1 MEIAKLFES
10 FFECSEA
17 YKIVDRLKQ
26 TVLNQSEKNHF
37 FEYLVSNNVDLK
49 IDFLRDLFQSK
60 HGDRDKFKQD
70 FTPDSIAQ
78 IIASQ
83 MTDSGSVADICSG
96 TGTLLIQILNKFP
109 DAFLHAE
116 ELSDRAIPFLL
127 TNLTI
132 RNAEAEVL
140 HLDVLTKELKAVYRL
155 SKGERF
161 STITVSSDEPEF
173 RTFDFVVMNPPY
185 SVKWTPVKSEEN
197 KAFGLAPKSYADFQ
211 FVLHGLHHLRDAA
224 KLIAV
229 LPHGVLFRGNGEKT
243 VRENLIR
250 AGLLEYVVG
259 LPDKLFLNTSI
270 PVCLLGLSKQNNRG
284 TLFVDASKSFKK
296 RSKQNEML
304 DEHVQLV
311 IEAIR
316 CRNSTQGFSKLVST
330 NELEENDFNLN
341 IPRYVDRLE
350 QEEPVDFANSVRE
363 LVQIDDE
370 IKQTEKELLGQI
382 KKLTGF
388 SYEEVMEI
396 NKWEK
401 QLLGRSRSAPR
412 SKEQKKDN
420 STQLE
425 LF

>member
-1 MEIAKLFES
+1 MEIAKLFGS

-26 TVLNQSEKNHF
+26 TVLNPSEKNHF

-49 IDFLRDLFQSK
+49 IDFLRDLFQSE

-96 TGTLLIQILNKFP
+96 TGTLLIQILNRFP

-127 TNLTI
+127 TNLAI
-132 RNAEAEVL
+132 RNADAEVL

-161 STITVSSDEPEF
+161 STISVSSDEPEF

-243 VRENLIR
+243 IRENLIR
-250 AGLLEYVVG
+250 TGFLEYVVG

-270 PVCLLGLSKQNNRG
+270 PVCLLGLSKQNNSG
-284 TLFVDASKSFKK
+284 TLFIDASQSYKK

-311 IEAIR
+311 IDVIR
-316 CRNSTQGFSKLVST
+316 CRNSIQGFSKLVSR

-350 QEEPVDFANSVRE
+350 KEEPVDFANSVRE
-363 LVQIDDE
+363 LVQIDNE
-370 IKQTEKELLGQI
+370 IKQTEKELLRQI
-382 KKLTGF
+382 TELTGF
-388 SYEEVMEI
+388 SYDEAMEV
-396 NKWEK
+396 NKWER

-412 SKEQKKDN
+412 SKDQKKDN

>member
-1 MEIAKLFES
+1 MKNEYWIIGIILAAMCLIFYSQINDSISSHRSFKVNMKQIEVINDSNRRLSELVNEISKGSLNSAETIKAICQQNEEIRQNNDKLT
-10 FFECSEA
+10 
-17 YKIVDRLKQ
+17 KQNRL
-26 TVLNQSEKNHF
+26 
-37 FEYLVSNNVDLK
+37 LVS
-49 IDFLRDLFQSK
+49 
-60 HGDRDKFKQD
+60 
-70 FTPDSIAQ
+70 T
-78 IIASQ
+78 
-83 MTDSGSVADICSG
+83 
-96 TGTLLIQILNKFP
+96 
-109 DAFLHAE
+109 
-116 ELSDRAIPFLL
+116 
-127 TNLTI
+127 
-132 RNAEAEVL
+132 
-140 HLDVLTKELKAVYRL
+140 TKELKAVYRL

-161 STITVSSDEPEF
+161 STISVSSDEPEF

-243 VRENLIR
+243 IRENLIR
-250 AGLLEYVVG
+250 AGFLEYVVG

-270 PVCLLGLSKQNNRG
+270 PVCLLGLSKQNNSG
-284 TLFVDASKSFKK
+284 TLFIDASQSYKK

-311 IEAIR
+311 IDVIR
-316 CRNSTQGFSKLVST
+316 CRNSIQGFSKLVSR

-350 QEEPVDFANSVRE
+350 KEEPVDFANSVRE
-363 LVQIDDE
+363 LVQIDNE
-370 IKQTEKELLGQI
+370 IKQTEKELLRQI
-382 KKLTGF
+382 TELTGF
-388 SYEEVMEI
+388 SYDEAMEI
-396 NKWEK
+396 NKWER

-412 SKEQKKDN
+412 SKDQKKDN